1 VTTEPDPP
9 PRRTVDWGAIG
20 LSALGVLSAWLAVT
34 GLSPTV
40 RAMSARAP
48 LVEFRPSAL
57 IPAPL
62 AISLFALAAIALI
75 PRRHGGSARVR
86 HDADKTFW
94 RKAAWLFYL
103 AAAGALTAIVIAPA
117 GRMIVSGIMA
127 DRGYDRCPPS
137 DTIRHA
143 PLRWHLPDGVCP

>member
-1 VTTEPDPP
+1 MKTEPDPP
-9 PRRTVDWGAIG
+9 SRRTVDWGAIG
-20 LSALGVLSAWLAVT
+20 LSALGVLSTWLAVT

-48 LVEFRPSAL
+48 VVEFHPSAL

-62 AISLFALAAIALI
+62 AISLFALALI
-75 PRRHGGSARVR
+75 PRRHGGSARAR

-94 RKAAWLFYL
+94 RRATRLFHL

-117 GRMIVSGIMA
+117 GRMIVGGMLA
-127 DRGYDRCPPS
+127 DRGYVRCPPS
-137 DTIRHA
+137 DMIRHA
-143 PLRWHLPDGVCP
+143 PLRWHLPDGICP